1 VKGSKLSKLIFG
13 GVGFEWVQTRVAG
26 PLHQPFHYFRVY
38 ISFSNNYCVLSSQEL
53 SGIQH
58 YEKQQNHTSH
68 REHLC
73 RSLTGN
79 DAQFYTPINP
89 YWYIKVWG
97 GRLFHSF
104 ITLYD
109 VIFW

>member
-1 VKGSKLSKLIFG
+1 MKGSKLSKLILG

-38 ISFSNNYCVLSSQEL
+38 ISFSNNYCILTSQEL

-68 REHLC
+68 SEHLC
-73 RSLTGN
+73 RSLTGD

-89 YWYIKVWG
+89 YWYI
-97 GRLFHSF
+97 
-104 ITLYD
+104 
-109 VIFW
+109 